1 MEKIANP
8 FAPDSLAF
16 VKFLSNAEHEQLS
29 PCPRA
34 IRASKR
40 EENSGIN
47 WPGLLYR
54 TMIGGIL
61 WGFAEPRNGPN
72 SSLESFEDKEKTIIM
87 GLSSDG

>member
-1 MEKIANP
+1 MNGPTA
-8 FAPDSLAF
+8 
-16 VKFLSNAEHEQLS
+16 
-29 PCPRA
+29 PRA

-40 EENSGIN
+40 AENSGIN

-61 WGFAEPRNGPN
+61 WDSLKPLNRPN